1 MARLRFAWRSLAKA
15 PLLSLVVILSV
26 GLGIGANTA
35 IFSLFHQ
42 ILLNSLPVERPEEL
56 VAVTSP
62 GDFKG
67 GRNSTNDS
75 GGADFIFSYPM
86 FRELEKH
93 PQGLSGIAAFRSL
106 GANISFRKQTIAGG
120 ILVVSGGYFPTLGVR
135 PLMGRMLTREDDAG
149 AGNAVA
155 VLSYGYWTD
164 RLGGESDV
172 LNQPL
177 RVNGQMFTVVGI
189 APKGFTGT
197 TLGSEP
203 DVYVPLAFKPLLTPN
218 WNGTDV
224 WSDYWLYLIARPQ
237 RGVSRAQAEAA
248 LNGVYPGLVE
258 QQARMPRF
266 YYGGKKR
273 DRFLQTRLAFKDGSH
288 GQSSMR
294 DQTRTPLIT
303 LMCATVLVLLIAMAN
318 AANLLLARSAQRRR
332 EMAIR
337 AAMGAGRGELMG
349 QMLTEAVLLAA
360 AGGIAGLV
368 FAVVTLKL
376 LLAELAG
383 ETPIHFREAQLEG
396 PVLLFGLWLSL
407 VTGLLFGLY
416 PAWEAAR
423 SSSAAT
429 LKNESGQSSGTAAS
443 ARVRKV
449 LVCAQVMVSAVLLI
463 PTGLFLKSLVNLMQV
478 DLGMKTENL
487 IGFSVSPALN
497 GYKPEQTHALFERI
511 EGELAAVPGA
521 RSVSAALVP
530 LIAGNNWG
538 SGVKIAGQKDAQAS
552 YNARYNE
559 IGPGFFGKMG
569 IPLIAGREFTQ
580 SDSAAAPKVAVV
592 NETFVKRFLDG
603 RNPLGIQFSAGGGP
617 APDIT
622 IVGVVKD
629 SHYSS
634 VKDPAPPLYYQPWRQ
649 DKQINGLHF
658 YVRTALPEKQM
669 VPQIRRVMGSL
680 DRDLPLEDLRTL
692 DEQIRMNVQTDR
704 IVLQLAAVFAVL
716 ATGLAMLGLYG
727 VMAHSVTRRTREIGI
742 RMALGAEPGRIRGM
756 VLRELLWILIAGLVT
771 GVPAAM
777 LLARYTETQLF
788 GVKAR
793 DVMVI
798 AGAVLALTMTAIAA
812 GYLPARKASRVNPLE
827 ALRYE

>member
-1 MARLRFAWRSLAKA
+1 VS
-15 PLLSLVVILSV
+15 PLV
-26 GLGIGANTA
+26 
-35 IFSLFHQ
+35 
-42 ILLNSLPVERPEEL
+42 
-56 VAVTSP
+56 
-62 GDFKG
+62 
-67 GRNSTNDS
+67 
-75 GGADFIFSYPM
+75 
-86 FRELEKH
+86 
-93 PQGLSGIAAFRSL
+93 
-106 GANISFRKQTIAGG
+106 
-120 ILVVSGGYFPTLGVR
+120 
-135 PLMGRMLTREDDAG
+135 
-149 AGNAVA
+149 
-155 VLSYGYWTD
+155 
-164 RLGGESDV
+164 
-172 LNQPL
+172 
-177 RVNGQMFTVVGI
+177 FT
-189 APKGFTGT
+189 
-197 TLGSEP
+197 
-203 DVYVPLAFKPLLTPN
+203 PLLTPN

-376 LLAELAG
+376 LLTELAG
-383 ETPIHFREAQLEG
+383 ETPVHFLEAQLEW
-396 PVLLFGLWLSL
+396 PVLLFGLGLSV
-407 VTGLLFGLY
+407 VTGVLFGLY

-423 SSSAAT
+423 SSSAVT

-497 GYKPEQTHALFERI
+497 GYKQEQTHALFERI

-521 RSVSAALVP
+521 RSVAAALVP

-538 SGVKIAGQKDAQAS
+538 SDVKIAGQKDAQAN

-569 IPLIAGREFTQ
+569 IPLIAGREFTE
-580 SDSAAAPKVAVV
+580 SDSLAGPKVAVV
-592 NETFVKRFLDG
+592 NQTFVKRFLDG
-603 RNPLGIQFSAGGGP
+603 RTPLGVQFSAGGSP
-617 APDIT
+617 PDIT

-634 VKDPAPPLYYQPWRQ
+634 VKDAAPPLYYRPWRQ
-649 DKQINGLHF
+649 DKEINGLHF

-742 RMALGAEPGRIRGM
+742 RMALGAEPGKIRSM

-812 GYLPARKASRVNPLE
+812 GYLPARRASRVNPLE